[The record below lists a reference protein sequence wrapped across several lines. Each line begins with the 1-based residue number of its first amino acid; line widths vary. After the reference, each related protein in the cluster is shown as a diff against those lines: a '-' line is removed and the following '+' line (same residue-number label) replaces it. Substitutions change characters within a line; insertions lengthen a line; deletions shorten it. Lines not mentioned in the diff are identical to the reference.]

1 MTFAEVD
8 RLRAAEVGAL
18 SPQNLAPLLAGAWR
32 RYTNFFG
39 EPPHGTEQQ
48 MLALC
53 ELLPSEIERRKE
65 AQP

>member
-32 RYTNFFG
+32 
-39 EPPHGTEQQ
+39 
-48 MLALC
+48 
-53 ELLPSEIERRKE
+53 
-65 AQP
+65 